1 MMQIDF
7 QSWNKVINAN
17 NQDTILEQGEDAGM
31 ILPFSCR
38 GGYCSACKVK
48 LVSGQVKQ
56 LETEGLTDEEQQQDY
71 ILACSSIPLSDI
83 TVQRP

>member
-1 MMQIDF
+1 MQIDF

-48 LVSGQVKQ
+48 LVNGQVKQ
-56 LETEGLTDEEQQQDY
+56 LETEGLTDEEQKQGF

>member
-1 MMQIDF
+1 MQIDF

-17 NQDTILEQGEDAGM
+17 SQDTILEQGEDAGM

-38 GGYCSACKVK
+38 GGYCSACKIK
-48 LVSGQVKQ
+48 LVNGQVKQ
-56 LETEGLTDEEQQQDY
+56 LETEGLTDEEQKQGY